1 MNHGG
6 YEYSILKR
14 RYAEITAD
22 IQGWI
27 ARRRALRDAAIKAVM
42 RAEIQ
47 RAEERISKFIERTI
61 RLVELTDERQNFR
74 LTVIEKKLDIPTTSN
89 PLVAAPQH
97 QSVSEQN
104 EIEALLSTPQLPLP
118 GPGLLAP
125 ASLKDRAKED
135 TSANRV

>member
-1 MNHGG
+1 MAG
-6 YEYSILKR
+6 YQYSILKR

-74 LTVIEKKLDIPTTSN
+74 LTVIEKKLDIPTASN

-104 EIEALLSTPQLPLP
+104 EIEALLQPTPQLPLP

>member
-61 RLVELTDERQNFR
+61 RLVELTVERQNFR

>member
-1 MNHGG
+1 
-6 YEYSILKR
+6 
-14 RYAEITAD
+14 
-22 IQGWI
+22 
-27 ARRRALRDAAIKAVM
+27 M

-104 EIEALLSTPQLPLP
+104 EIEALLQPTPQLPLP
-118 GPGLLAP
+118 GHGLLP
-125 ASLKDRAKED
+125 AAALKDRAKED